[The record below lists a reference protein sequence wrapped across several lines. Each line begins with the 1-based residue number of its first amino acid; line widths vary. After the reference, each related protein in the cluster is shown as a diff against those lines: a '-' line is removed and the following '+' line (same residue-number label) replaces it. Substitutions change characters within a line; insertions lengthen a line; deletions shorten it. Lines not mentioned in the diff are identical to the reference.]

1 MSRILIRAGQIVS
14 DGRSFQG
21 DILIENEKI
30 AAVDKKIAKAAGV
43 DRVIDAEGYEIFP
56 GGVDPHVHLELETP
70 AGISGDDFASGS
82 RAALAGGTT
91 TILDFVT
98 PGHGESLLAA
108 LAARKAVA
116 RKSLCDYGLHM
127 SVTAMDGGLA
137 AELAACRRQE
147 GIVSVKTYLA
157 YKETIGLDDDE
168 FLAVLDLARQLNLLV
183 MVHAESGDMVS
194 YLQKKLLAQGKTA
207 AEYHPLSRPPEV
219 EGETASRALLMARLA
234 GVPLY
239 IVHVSSR
246 QGVEA
251 MAAARQAGQT
261 VIGETCPQY
270 LLLDESRY
278 QGETDDVA
286 AFVMSPPLRAR
297 EHQTALWEALA
308 QGIIQTLA
316 TDHCPFTLAEK
327 KKFAVTD
334 FTRIPNGCGGI
345 EYRMSLLYNFG
356 VKSGKIPL
364 TRFVD
369 LVSTRPAKIFGLYPR
384 KGAIRAGS
392 DADLVVWDPQSK
404 STISAVRQWQRCD
417 HTVYQ
422 GLQLQGAPSLVF
434 NRGLAVFENGKIQAD
449 PGRGNYLARDWGRGN
464 DGLRR

>member
-1 MSRILIRAGQIVS
+1 MFRTLIRGGQIVS

-21 DILIENEKI
+21 DILVENEKI
-30 AAVDKKIAKAAGV
+30 AAVAKKITKAVGV

-70 AGISGDDFASGS
+70 AGISSDDFASGS

-98 PGHGESLLAA
+98 PGRGESLLAA
-108 LAARKAVA
+108 LAARKAA
-116 RKSLCDYGLHM
+116 AEKSFCDYGLHM
-127 SVTAMDGGLA
+127 SMTAFNESLA
-137 AELAACRRQE
+137 VEMESCRHE
-147 GIVSVKTYLA
+147 GIVSLKTYLA
-157 YKETIGLDDDE
+157 YKDTIGLNDDE
-168 FLAVLDLARQLNLLV
+168 FLAVLDLARRLNLLV

-194 YLQKKLLAQGKTA
+194 YLQKELLAEGKTA
-207 AEYHPLSRPPEV
+207 AGYHPFSRPPEV
-219 EGETASRALLMARLA
+219 EGDAVGRALLMARLA

-239 IVHVSSR
+239 IVHVSTR

-251 MAAARQAGQT
+251 IAAARQAGQI

-278 QGETDDVA
+278 QGDADDSA

-297 EHQTALWEALA
+297 EHQAALWESLA
-308 QGIIQTLA
+308 QGFIQTLA
-316 TDHCPFTLAEK
+316 TDHCPFTLAAK
-327 KKFAVTD
+327 KKFAAAD
-334 FTRIPNGCGGI
+334 FTMIPNGCGGI
-345 EYRMSLLYNFG
+345 EYRMSLLYSFG

-369 LVSTRPAKIFGLYPR
+369 LVSTRPAKTFGLYPR
-384 KGAIRAGS
+384 KGAIRVGS
-392 DADLVVWDPQSK
+392 DADLVVWDPQSRCA
-404 STISAVRQWQRCD
+404 ISAARQWQRCD

-422 GLQLQGAPSLVF
+422 GFELHGAPRLVF
-434 NRGLAVFENGKIQAD
+434 SRGEAVFENGKVQAAQ
-449 PGRGNYLARDWGRGN
+449 GRGNYLFRDWGRESNGRS
-464 DGLRR
+464 G

>member
-30 AAVDKKIAKAAGV
+30 AAVGKKIAKPASI
-43 DRVIDAEGYEIFP
+43 DRVIDAAGYEIFP

-70 AGISGDDFASGS
+70 QEISSDDFASGS

-98 PGHGESLLAA
+98 PGRGESLHAA
-108 LAARKAVA
+108 LAARKAAA

-127 SVTAMDGGLA
+127 SVTSFDTGLA
-137 AELAACRRQE
+137 AELDSCRRHE
-147 GIVSVKTYLA
+147 GIISVKTYLA
-157 YKETIGLDDDE
+157 YKDTIGLDDNE

-194 YLQKKLLAQGKTA
+194 YLQKKLLAQGKSSA
-207 AEYHPLSRPPEV
+207 QYHPFSRPPEV
-219 EGETASRALLMARLA
+219 EGDAAGRALLMARLA

-239 IVHVSSR
+239 IVHVSSL

-278 QGETDDVA
+278 QGDADDAA
-286 AFVMSPPLRAR
+286 AFVMSPPLRAK
-297 EHQTALWEALA
+297 EHQAALWEALA
-308 QGIIQTLA
+308 QGLVQTLA

-327 KKFAVTD
+327 KKFAAVD

-345 EYRMSLLYNFG
+345 EYRMSLLYSFG

-392 DADLVVWDPQSK
+392 DADLVFWDPLSK
-404 STISAVRQWQRCD
+404 STISAARQWQCCD

-422 GLQLQGAPSLVF
+422 GLQLQGAPRLVF
-434 NRGLAVFENGKIQAD
+434 SRGLAVFEDGKIQAD
-449 PGRGNYLARDWGRGN
+449 PGRGNYLSRNRGG
-464 DGLRR
+464 DAT

>member
-1 MSRILIRAGQIVS
+1 MFRVLIRAGKIVS

-30 AAVDKKIAKAAGV
+30 IAVAKKIAKAAGV
-43 DRVIDAEGYEIFP
+43 DRVIDAEGHEIFP

-70 AGISGDDFASGS
+70 AGISSDDFASGS
-82 RAALAGGTT
+82 LAALAGGTT

-98 PGHGESLLAA
+98 PARGESLLAA
-108 LAARKAVA
+108 LAARKAAA

-127 SVTAMDGGLA
+127 SVTATDGGLA
-137 AELAACRRQE
+137 AELDSCRRRE
-147 GIVSVKTYLA
+147 GIVSLKTYLA
-157 YKETIGLDDDE
+157 YKDTIGLDDNE
-168 FLAVLDLARQLNLLV
+168 FLAVLDLARRLNLLV

-207 AEYHPLSRPPEV
+207 AGTHPFSRPPEV
-219 EGETASRALLMARLA
+219 EGDAVGRALLMARLA

-239 IVHVSSR
+239 IVHVSTR

-251 MAAARQAGQT
+251 IAAARQAGQT

-278 QGETDDVA
+278 QGDADDSA

-297 EHQTALWEALA
+297 EHQAALWESLA
-308 QGIIQTLA
+308 QGFIQTLA

-327 KKFAVTD
+327 KKFAAAD
-334 FTRIPNGCGGI
+334 FTMIPNGCGGI
-345 EYRMSLLYNFG
+345 EYRMPLLYSFG
-356 VKSGKIPL
+356 VKSGKISL

-384 KGAIRAGS
+384 KGAIRVGS
-392 DADLVVWDPQSK
+392 DADLVIWDPEMK
-404 STISAVRQWQRCD
+404 SRISAARQWQRCD
-417 HTVYQ
+417 HTVFQ
-422 GLQLQGAPSLVF
+422 GLELHGAPRLVF
-434 NRGLAVFENGKIQAD
+434 SRGAVVFENGKIHAAQ
-449 PGRGNYLARDWGRGN
+449 GRGKYLFRDWGRES
-464 DGLRR
+464 DGPGR

>member
-1 MSRILIRAGQIVS
+1 MPRLLIRAGQIVS
-14 DGRSFQG
+14 DGRSFPG
-21 DILIENEKI
+21 DILVENEKI
-30 AAVDKKIAKAAGV
+30 VAVDKKIAKPA
-43 DRVIDAEGYEIFP
+43 VIDRIIDATGYEIFP

-70 AGISGDDFASGS
+70 NGISSDDFTSGT

-98 PGHGESLLAA
+98 PRRSDSLLAA
-108 LAARKAVA
+108 LAARKAAA

-127 SVTAMDGGLA
+127 SVTAWNDSLLP
-137 AELAACRRQE
+137 ELEACRRRE
-147 GIVSVKTYLA
+147 GILSVKMYLA

-168 FLAVLDLARQLNLLV
+168 FLAILDLARKLNLMV

-194 YLQKKLLAQGKTA
+194 YLQKKLLAQGKTSA
-207 AEYHPLSRPPEV
+207 GFHPLSRPPEV
-219 EGETASRALLMARLA
+219 EGDAVGRSLLMARLT
-234 GVPLY
+234 GTPIY

-246 QGVEA
+246 QGMEA
-251 MAAARQAGQT
+251 IAAARQAGQT
-261 VIGETCPQY
+261 VIGETCPHY

-278 QGETDDVA
+278 QGGSDQA
-286 AFVMSPPLRAR
+286 ALYVMSPPLRGK
-297 EHQTALWEALA
+297 EHNEALWEGLA

-327 KKFAVTD
+327 NKFADAD
-334 FTRIPNGCGGI
+334 FSKIPNGIGGI
-345 EYRMSLLYNFG
+345 EYRLSLLYSFG

-384 KGAIRAGS
+384 KGAIRVGS
-392 DADLVVWDPQSK
+392 DADLVVWDPQIR
-404 STISAVRQWQRCD
+404 STISAARQWQRCD
-417 HTVYQ
+417 YTVYQ
-422 GLQLQGAPSLVF
+422 GLELFGAPRIVF
-434 NRGLAVFENGKIQAD
+434 SRGVPVFENDNIQAD
-449 PGRGNYLARDWGRGN
+449 PGRGNYLSRDWSQSN

>member
-1 MSRILIRAGQIVS
+1 MSRILIRAGTIVC

-30 AAVDKKIAKAAGV
+30 AAVAKKIAAAAGV
-43 DRVIDAEGYEIFP
+43 DRVIDASGCEVFP

-70 AGISGDDFASGS
+70 QGISSDDFASGS

-98 PGHGESLLAA
+98 PGRGESLLAA
-108 LAARKAVA
+108 LAARKAAA
-116 RKSLCDYGLHM
+116 RESLCDYGLHM
-127 SVTAMDGGLA
+127 SVTAWDGSQA
-137 AELAACRRQE
+137 AELAACRSE
-147 GIVSVKTYLA
+147 GIVSLKTYLA
-157 YKETIGLDDDE
+157 YKDTIGLDDDE
-168 FLAVLDLARQLNLLV
+168 FLAVLDLARKLNLLV

-194 YLQKKLLAQGKTA
+194 YLQKKLLVQGKTSVQV
-207 AEYHPLSRPPEV
+207 HPLSRPPEV
-219 EGETASRALLMARLA
+219 EGDAVGRALLMARLT

-278 QGETDDVA
+278 QSGAEDAA
-286 AFVMSPPLRAR
+286 AFVMSPPLRAG
-297 EHQTALWEALA
+297 EHQAALWEALDL
-308 QGIIQTLA
+308 GVIQTLA
-316 TDHCPFTLAEK
+316 TDHCPFNSREK
-327 KKFAVTD
+327 KRYAESD
-334 FTRIPNGCGGI
+334 FTKIPNGCGGI
-345 EYRMSLLYNFG
+345 EYRMSLLYSFG
-356 VKSGKIPL
+356 VRSGKISL
-364 TRFVD
+364 AKFVD

-392 DADLVVWDPQSK
+392 DADLVIWDPEMK
-404 STISAVRQWQRCD
+404 STISAARQWQRCD

-422 GLQLQGAPSLVF
+422 GLGLQGAPRLVF
-434 NRGLAVFENGKIQAD
+434 SRGLPVFEDGKIQAD
-449 PGRGNYLARDWGRGN
+449 PGRGNYLARDHGRGN
-464 DGLRR
+464 DGLGR